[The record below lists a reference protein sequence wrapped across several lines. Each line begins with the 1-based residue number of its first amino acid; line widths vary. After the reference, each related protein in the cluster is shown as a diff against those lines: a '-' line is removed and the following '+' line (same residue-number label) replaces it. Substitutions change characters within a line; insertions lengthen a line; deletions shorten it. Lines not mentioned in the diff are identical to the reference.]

1 MSNYTVTMVKYTY
14 YDLEINADSEDEV
27 KEKAFDAYYSA
38 VDEGTIDEYFM
49 DSDVDV
55 DMVNKNE
62 E

>member
-1 MSNYTVTMVKYTY
+1 MSKYTVTMVKYTY
-14 YDLEINADSEDEV
+14 YDLEVEAASHDEA
-27 KEKAFDAYYSA
+27 KEKAFDAYYSY

-55 DMVNKNE
+55 DMINKNE

>member
-1 MSNYTVTMVKYTY
+1 MSKYTVTMIKHTY
-14 YDLEINADSEDEV
+14 YDLEVEAVSEDEAN
-27 KEKAFDAYYSA
+27 EKAFESYYSC
-38 VDEGTIDEYFM
+38 VDEGTIDEYFT